1 MKTNDILWWVVVD
14 GKTGEPVMQCA
25 SRMEARRIASTSDG
39 RIAKVV
45 LTK

>member
-1 MKTNDILWWVVVD
+1 MKTNDILCWVVVD
-14 GKTGEPVMQCA
+14 GQTGEILVRCE
-25 SRMEARRIASTSDG
+25 SRSRARRVAYKSGG